1 MPRVGLAHATMRRL
15 RIAVGEPLLLISAA
29 PSGAEPG
36 FAGLAPAEG
45 VLRDAAEVGHAGGC
59 LTLAAAW
66 PSAAAQASMAL
77 LDDAT
82 TASLTGVPAPD
93 GCEPE
98 TALSADKVWVART
111 HALLPAAPT
120 AHRVVLAV
128 DENDDAA
135 AVLLRDSTL
144 GAGVGPATAISL
156 ATQLRGRC
164 TPHTSAALGP
174 RAPSRGHS
182 LSSCN
187 LPGRWVAPGARLA
200 VSLGGRRM
208 VLRVAALSLSAA
220 AERDGGAGGSSS
232 RDSSDGGTLAVV
244 AAGALFSLVRDR
256 GSDGGAPGAGA
267 GGAIASEQDALERVR
282 AAVGGVEA
290 PAAALIQARRPPRA
304 RRWPPTANGHCAEAP
319 DCSAGAGA
327 AGGAGGAGGVR
338 GRWDRGAQGRSA
350 LRAPGHRQDA
360 PSSGCMRGPRS
371 VRPPAPRR
379 RSGCAPRPGDLRA
392 GDVHSMPGHERGG
405 RARRSGDAGGRRA
418 AARWGAVRRL
428 GAAGPVSPSSADKPL
443 SRCGRGVSD

>member
-1 MPRVGLAHATMRRL
+1 MPKKESPSKKAAPFTGAPEGWIRAVFEVGKLSGRAAAGDAMPRVGLAHATMRRL

-36 FAGLAPAEG
+36 FAGAAPAEG

-98 TALSADKVWVART
+98 TALSAGKVWVART

-128 DENDDAA
+128 DEDDDAA

-164 TPHTSAALGP
+164 APHTSPALGP

-182 LSSCN
+182 LSSCT
-187 LPGRWVAPGARLA
+187 LPGRWVAPGVRLA
-200 VSLGGRRM
+200 VSLGGRRI

-244 AAGALFSLVRDR
+244 AAGALFSLVPDR
-256 GSDGGAPGAGA
+256 GSDGAAPGAGA

-304 RRWPPTANGHCAEAP
+304 GRRPLTAANGHCAPPPLRPTVAP
-319 DCSAGAGA
+319 TDSPTVASPPGVWAASCRCVRESAGA
-327 AGGAGGAGGVR
+327 
-338 GRWDRGAQGRSA
+338 
-350 LRAPGHRQDA
+350 RAT
-360 PSSGCMRGPRS
+360 SGDERIRGPAHR
-371 VRPPAPRR
+371 
-379 RSGCAPRPGDLRA
+379 
-392 GDVHSMPGHERGG
+392 
-405 RARRSGDAGGRRA
+405 
-418 AARWGAVRRL
+418 
-428 GAAGPVSPSSADKPL
+428 
-443 SRCGRGVSD
+443 RGVLFD